1 MAKRKA
7 KEQKP
12 WYKKWWAIVLFVIVG
27 FYLIGLI
34 SQPNNNTNSS
44 ENNIPVSNSY
54 CGNNVCESGESYA
67 SCPQDCK
74 LKEVQSI
81 AEVYHKTHTYSLN
94 DFYVCSDMA
103 MDVWNLIKTQG
114 INAEIC
120 AGNVDENISSY
131 LNGENWDDVLNYYNN
146 MNHAWVIAEVE
157 PFTYIAVETTGGY
170 LVWGNSAETTPDE
183 VKNQLYYT
191 GTCFNTPKQFKSFID
206 ARKEM
211 LTTCSK
217 TIDME
222 NYWNENY
229 VGKLLTSQASEY
241 KGKIEQ
247 KEQDCLAVVNEIKGL
262 QSS

>member
-1 MAKRKA
+1 MLRDKSKS
-7 KEQKP
+7 
-12 WYKKWWAIVLFVIVG
+12 WYKKWWAIVLFT
-27 FYLIGLI
+27 FIGLFI
-34 SQPNNNTNSS
+34 LSLINQITNPRDLNKINNNSIS
-44 ENNIPVSNSY
+44 HY
-54 CGNNVCESGESYA
+54 CGNNVCESGESYS

-74 LKEVQSI
+74 LAAVQSI
-81 AEVYHKTHTYSLN
+81 AEEYHKTHTYSLN

-103 MDVWNLIKTQG
+103 MDVWDLIKTQG

-120 AGNVDENISSY
+120 AGNIDENISIY
-131 LNGENWDDVLNYYNN
+131 LNGGTWDNVFNYYNA
-146 MNHAWVIAEVE
+146 MNHAWVLAEIK

-170 LVWGNSAETTPDE
+170 LVWGNNVETNPNE

-211 LTTCSK
+211 LTTCSEA
-217 TIDME
+217 INME

-241 KGKIEQ
+241 KGKMEQ
-247 KEQDCLAVVNEIKGL
+247 KEQDCLAVVNKIKGL
-262 QSS
+262 LAS